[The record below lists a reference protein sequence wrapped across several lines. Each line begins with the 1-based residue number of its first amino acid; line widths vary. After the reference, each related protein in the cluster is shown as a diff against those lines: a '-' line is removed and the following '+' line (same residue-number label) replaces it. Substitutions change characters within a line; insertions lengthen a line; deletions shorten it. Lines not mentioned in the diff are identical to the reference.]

1 MRSQDVR
8 TTEVEMLHIAS
19 SKGSMGDTKIGKM
32 GDRETGKPVHGR
44 ALCWAAR
51 IVSLI
56 PGIAYASIA
65 TAIRAAEHGSGGEI
79 FQTAAGCF
87 AILVLPGLIAWRRHL
102 AGSVLLAGYALVI
115 VFVGFTSEVAFTSEI
130 DSHGLL
136 WILPL
141 GLALFA
147 GAFINLM
154 VWVWE
159 TEGNR
164 GPRQT

>member
-1 MRSQDVR
+1 
-8 TTEVEMLHIAS
+8 
-19 SKGSMGDTKIGKM
+19 MGDTKIGKM

-51 IVSLI
+51 IISLL
-56 PGIAYASIA
+56 PGLAAAYASIH
-65 TAIRAAEHGSGGEI
+65 TVIWAAKYGNVGDI
-79 FQTAAGCF
+79 FQTASMCF
-87 AILVLPGLIAWRRHL
+87 AILVVPGLIAWRWHL
-102 AGSVLLAGYALVI
+102 AGSVLLAVPALML
-115 VFVGFTSEVAFTSEI
+115 VFVPFTSEI
-130 DSHGLL
+130 DRSYGLL
-136 WILPL
+136 CILPL

-164 GPRQT
+164 GPRQA